1 VSDFDTVLERL
12 LGDPS
17 FAAALSADPA
27 AALAGYRLTADE
39 TALLRSQV
47 TGDHGGQSAVETRA
61 NQSSTF
67 GLLTPLAG
75 LAGAAEVFG
84 HVSGVQQGFT
94 APAATQGFGT
104 PAATQGFG
112 APGAVQGFGVAE
124 VPGSAQ
130 GFGVAEVPG
139 SAQGF
144 GANTAGA
151 AGGIGSAVGAAQGF
165 GAAPAGAAQGFGSA
179 PGGTQGL
186 GAPDATQGF
195 GSADAGS
202 AYAAGFGSA
211 DGRPG
216 IGGGLGD
223 EIGNAVNQERGGG
236 APPPEVPEGYRTRVD
251 VDGDG
256 TWDRHSLRGTRGG
269 GVDIMVD
276 ANSDGRVDFIGH
288 DRDADGLVD
297 SAEYDKNHDGFFERR
312 SYDDNGDGWLDRHE
326 TRRPPVPPPVEEG
339 GMIGRNLPLP
349 DER

>member
-27 AALAGYRLTADE
+27 VALAGYRLTADE

-84 HVSGVQQGFT
+84 HVSGVQQGFGT
-94 APAATQGFGT
+94 PGATQGFGT
-104 PAATQGFG
+104 PGATQGFG
-112 APGAVQGFGVAE
+112 AAGAT
-124 VPGSAQ
+124 
-130 GFGVAEVPG
+130 
-139 SAQGF
+139 QGF
-144 GANTAGA
+144 GAAGATQGFGGPESAEGFGSNTAGA

-165 GAAPAGAAQGFGSA
+165 GSA
-179 PGGTQGL
+179 PG
-186 GAPDATQGF
+186 

-211 DGRPG
+211 DARPG

-236 APPPEVPEGYRTRVD
+236 APPAEVPEGYRTRVD

>member
-27 AALAGYRLTADE
+27 TALAAYRLSADE

-47 TGDHGGQSAVETRA
+47 TGDQGGQSAVETRA

-84 HVSGVQQGFT
+84 QVSGVQQGFA
-94 APAATQGFGT
+94 APG
-104 PAATQGFG
+104 ATQGFG
-112 APGAVQGFGVAE
+112 AAGATQGLGAPGATQGFGVA
-124 VPGSAQ
+124 GATQ
-130 GFGVAEVPG
+130 GLGAPE

-144 GANTAGA
+144 GASTAGA
-151 AGGIGSAVGAAQGF
+151 AGGIGSA
-165 GAAPAGAAQGFGSA
+165 AGAAQGFGSA
-179 PGGTQGL
+179 PAGGAQGFGAAQGSSATQGF

-195 GSADAGS
+195 GSADAAPPS
-202 AYAAGFGSA
+202 YAAGFGPA
-211 DGRPG
+211 DGRAG
-216 IGGGLGD
+216 IGSGLGD

-236 APPPEVPEGYRTRVD
+236 APPPEPPEGYRTRVD

-256 TWDRHSLRGTRGG
+256 RWDRHSLRGTRGG